1 MSHSWNLFP
10 RWIGNKISSFP
21 FCCKHPALT
30 FSNLQYLLST
40 FFCTSPICPLQ
51 KTLKL
56 TTRKIPF
63 ACLTCFHPDIH
74 DPPICS
80 TLFGERRDIADAI
93 KLQIC
98 GTIGIGGASKP
109 REGSVHT
116 YFIGCLLLL
125 LLILL
130 HLKRR
135 RLKAYFMI
143 TSRPAKIVT
152 KKKVLSLPKTKQKGT
167 PINRRNFYS

>member
-1 MSHSWNLFP
+1 MW
-10 RWIGNKISSFP
+10 
-21 FCCKHPALT
+21 
-30 FSNLQYLLST
+30 
-40 FFCTSPICPLQ
+40 PLQ

-56 TTRKIPF
+56 TTGKIPF

-80 TLFGERRDIADAI
+80 TLIGERRDIADAI

-98 GTIGIGGASKP
+98 GTIGIGSASEP

-116 YFIGCLLLL
+116 YFIGCHLIL

-135 RLKAYFMI
+135 RLKTYLMI

-152 KKKVLSLPKTKQKGT
+152 P
-167 PINRRNFYS
+167 N